1 MLGPPPT
8 GLKRGATVP
17 TLPRPHHTHP
27 PAQRVRSSAILGRP
41 GANQIAGNQTV
52 RKPGRKQPLATDTKH

>member
-8 GLKRGATVP
+8 GLKRYATVP

-27 PAQRVRSSAILGRP
+27 PAQRVRSSANSGRLLRDHPGHSAILACILEADVEG
-41 GANQIAGNQTV
+41 
-52 RKPGRKQPLATDTKH
+52 